1 MTHEIK
7 QLFQLAESW
16 QKVDKKVVLITVV
29 ALDGSSYRRPG
40 VRMLINDAGDV
51 NGAVSGGCIEK
62 EIHRQAKSVFQTGKA
77 KMMTYDGRL
86 RLGCEGI
93 LYILIEPIFLT
104 DELLKL
110 FYSVLN
116 NRLYFEANSFYVK
129 ENGTFNNIGSQL
141 ILSGKSISLHPN
153 FQPTEKEKFEYFTQS
168 FAPLFQLYVFGAEL
182 DAVQLCKAAHNI
194 GWEITIVADPAE
206 SKTLDYFPGA
216 SSLIS
221 PTFENID
228 TKGIDDQ
235 TAIILMTHSFN
246 KDVRYLLALKDVYPA
261 YFGLLG
267 PPHRRERIL
276 AKFLEYHP
284 EISTEFLDQL
294 YAPAGINIGAET
306 ASEIVISIIAEILGT
321 IRNQKPM
328 ALRDKIGNIHG

>member
-7 QLFQLAESW
+7 QLFQLTESW
-16 QKVDKKVVLITVV
+16 QKADKKIVLITVV
-29 ALDGSSYRRPG
+29 ALEGSSYRRPG
-40 VRMLINDAGDV
+40 VRMLFNDAGEV
-51 NGAVSGGCIEK
+51 SGAVSGGCVEK

-93 LYILIEPIFLT
+93 LYILIEPIYLT

-110 FYSVLN
+110 FYTSLN
-116 NRLYFEANSFYVK
+116 KRLCFETQSFYKK
-129 ENGTFNNIGSQL
+129 ENGTFDDIGTQIVL
-141 ILSGKSISLHPN
+141 AGKRISLYPD
-153 FQPTEKEKFEYFTQS
+153 FKPSETDKYECFTQA
-168 FAPLFQLYVFGAEL
+168 FAQLFQLYIFGAEH
-182 DAVQLCKAAHNI
+182 DAVQLCKTAHNL
-194 GWEITIVADPAE
+194 GWEITIIVDPVE

-216 SSLIS
+216 SRLIS

-228 TKGIDDQ
+228 LSGIDDQ

-246 KDVRYLLALKDVYPA
+246 KDVRYLLALNETYPA

-267 PPHRRERIL
+267 PSHRRERVL
-276 AKFLEYHP
+276 SKFLEYHP

-294 YAPAGINIGAET
+294 YGPSGINIGAES
-306 ASEIVISIIAEILGT
+306 ASEIAISILAEILGT
-321 IRNQKPM
+321 IRDQKPM
-328 ALRDKIGNIHG
+328 ALKDKIGNIHG

>member
-16 QKVDKKVVLITVV
+16 QEVDKKIVLITVV

-40 VRMLINDAGDV
+40 VRMLINDAGEV
-51 NGAVSGGCIEK
+51 QGAVSGGCIEK
-62 EIHRQAKSVFQTGKA
+62 EIHRQAKNVFQTGKA

-104 DELLKL
+104 DDLLKL
-110 FYSVLN
+110 FNTALTS
-116 NRLYFEANSFYVK
+116 RSSFETESFYVK
-129 ENGTFNNIGSQL
+129 ENGTFDHIGTQI
-141 ILSGKSISLHPN
+141 ILGGKRISLFAG
-153 FQPTEKEKFEYFTQS
+153 FQPSEKEQYKYFSQS
-168 FAPLFQLYVFGAEL
+168 FAPLFQLFIFGAEH
-182 DAVQLCKAAHNI
+182 DAVQLCKTAHTL
-194 GWEITIVADPAE
+194 GWEITIIADPTE

-216 SSLIS
+216 SRLIS

-228 TKGIDDQ
+228 IHGIDDQ
-235 TAIILMTHSFN
+235 TAIVLMTHSFN
-246 KDVRYLLALKDVYPA
+246 KDIRYLLALKEIYPA

-267 PPHRRERIL
+267 PSHRRERVL
-276 AKFLEYHP
+276 TEFLEYYP
-284 EISTEFLDQL
+284 EVSTEFLEQL
-294 YAPAGINIGAET
+294 RAPAGINIGAES
-306 ASEIVISIIAEILGT
+306 ASEIAISITAEILGT
-321 IRNQKPM
+321 IRDQTPM